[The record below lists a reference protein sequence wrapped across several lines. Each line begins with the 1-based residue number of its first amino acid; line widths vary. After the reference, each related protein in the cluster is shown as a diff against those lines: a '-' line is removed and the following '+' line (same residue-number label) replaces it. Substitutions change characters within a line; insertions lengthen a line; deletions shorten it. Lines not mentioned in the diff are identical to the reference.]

1 VLPFKLLRQLLF
13 CLGLGMTA
21 GLGSAWAAC
30 MAPAQGVLAPLEA
43 LAFRAPAQALA
54 QLEKLGALAATQ
66 APVERAQAMA
76 MAAEAARQLG
86 QGPVFMAHANAG
98 LAALAPVRDSDLA
111 LRLRAVHAI
120 GQDDAAVGLAEF
132 DAALLVAADRPLVR
146 GCLLRDR
153 GWTRLSTND
162 LEGALRDLI
171 EAHALLAPHLQRDEQ
186 MVATGRLGVAYV
198 NAGDH
203 TSALALVAETEAHF
217 RSTQA
222 PVRLVTALG
231 RKAYSLSMLK
241 RLPEAEAALREAL
254 AISRQN
260 GDSGG
265 AEQTLI
271 SLCQAVG
278 RQDREAEALALCAE
292 AERAMVGSAS
302 ADDDSLHQLALL
314 RVEVLRSRA
323 PNAQEMAKLQEV
335 LRAWEG
341 ANERELARVYL
352 ARARALAA
360 RGDFEAAH
368 QDTMKVLSLQRAA
381 TESERIKSQAAMRV
395 RFETDRALARG
406 AALAEQN
413 KIGKERL
420 LWVALAALASLA
432 AAGGLGYSL
441 LLNRRHQ
448 LRLTQ
453 VAERDD
459 LTGLPNRRKI
469 MEDAEQQFA
478 LARRRGSAL
487 VIGMCDIDHF
497 KRINDQHGHAGGDRV
512 LAAFGKTARP
522 ALRSTDSLGR
532 WGGEEFL
539 LVLPDC
545 ALPDGAAVAERM
557 RVLLGAHAA
566 QDDTGQEL
574 RFTVSIGLA
583 MATPEDD
590 SLQAVLQRA
599 DAALYAAKA
608 QGRDRVVLD
617 GKAARTAPAGPARAA
632 PPQAPGVPVQ
642 RRRGER
648 RQRTS
653 A

>member
-1 VLPFKLLRQLLF
+1 VLSFNPLRQLLLW
-13 CLGLGMTA
+13 LGLSMTA

-30 MAPAQGVLAPLEA
+30 MAPAQGALAPLEA

-54 QLEKLGALAATQ
+54 QLEKLGVLVSTQ
-66 APVERAQAMA
+66 APVERATALA
-76 MAAEAARQLG
+76 IAAEATRQLG
-86 QGPVFMAHANAG
+86 QGPIFLAHARAG
-98 LAALAPVRDSDLA
+98 LAALAPDHSSDLA

-120 GQDDAAVGLAEF
+120 GQDDAALALAEF
-132 DAALLVAADRPLVR
+132 DAALLAAADRPLAR

-153 GWTRLSTND
+153 GWTRLGTNN
-162 LEGALRDLI
+162 LEGALSDLM
-171 EAHALLAPHLQRDEQ
+171 EAHALLGAHPERDEQ
-186 MVATGRLGVAYV
+186 MVATGRLAVAYV

-203 TSALALVAETEAHF
+203 TTALSLVEETEAHF
-217 RSTQA
+217 RRTQA
-222 PVRLVTALG
+222 WVRLATALG
-231 RKAYSLSMLK
+231 RKAGSLSALK

-254 AISRQN
+254 AVSRRI
-260 GDSGG
+260 GDNSGV
-265 AEQTLI
+265 EQTLI
-271 SLCQAVG
+271 SLCLAVG
-278 RQDREAEALALCAE
+278 RQDREAEALALCSE
-292 AERAMVGSAS
+292 AERAMVGSPS
-302 ADDDSLHQLALL
+302 ADEDSRHELALL

-323 PNAQEMAKLQEV
+323 PNNQEMAALQGV
-335 LRAWEG
+335 MRAWAG
-341 ANERELARVYL
+341 ASEREQARIYL
-352 ARARALAA
+352 ARARAYAT
-360 RGDFEAAH
+360 RGDFELAH
-368 QDTMKVLSLQRAA
+368 RDAMQVLSLQRAA
-381 TESERIKSQAAMRV
+381 TDSERINSQAAMRV

-497 KRINDQHGHAGGDRV
+497 KRINDTHGHAGGDLV
-512 LAAFGKTARP
+512 LAAFGKAARP

-545 ALPDGAAVAERM
+545 ALHDGAVVAERM
-557 RVLLGAHAA
+557 RALLGAQAVRNS
-566 QDDTGQEL
+566 TGQEL

-583 MATPEDD
+583 MATAADTH
-590 SLQAVLQRA
+590 LQTVLQRA
-599 DAALYAAKA
+599 DAALYAAKE
-608 QGRDRVVLD
+608 QGRDRVMLD
-617 GKAARTAPAGPARAA
+617 GSAPPPAPAVTEGLA
-632 PPQAPGVPVQ
+632 QATVPLQ
-642 RRRGER
+642 RRKGER
-648 RQRTS
+648 RQRS
-653 A
+653 AA